1 MLSLRQQPLWLF
13 ATILLTALFSD
24 VLVILKPVAASP
36 HHHHGYQH
44 HVRRSET
51 NNLSVM
57 ANLQSSPHVFAN
69 LETKTDTPNAPGQG
83 DFTCGPDKP
92 CFNNACCGDS
102 GWCGY
107 GPIYCGKGCQSNCD
121 AVAECGKYAKT
132 LGAVCPLNVC
142 CSEFGFC
149 GTTADFCST
158 GCQSHCVQ
166 PKPSGTPGNTQ
177 KRIIG
182 YWEAW
187 NSQHPCGNMD
197 VGEIPV
203 TYLTHLNVAFGY
215 ISQDLKI
222 TNMDGNLKAQNPSL
236 KVIISLGGWAFS
248 DPGPW
253 RSVFPTLAA
262 SSGNRSTFIQNLLG
276 FLSEYGYDGVDW
288 EYPGADDRG
297 GSDADAANYVALLKD
312 LREAINT
319 SGKDYIITFTAPTS
333 YWYLRHFDINGMAA
347 YADWINLMSYDLH
360 GIWDSKNPIGSQ
372 VLAHTNLTEID
383 LALDLFWR
391 AEVKPSSI
399 VLGLAFYGR
408 TFHLKSASCWKPGCP
423 FSGPGDAG
431 QCTGTAGILSYR
443 EVQSILDQTGATSY
457 LDKDA
462 AVRYTTYGDD
472 SWVSYDDE
480 TTFQA
485 KIDYANKLG
494 LSGLL
499 IWALDLDSSG
509 LDTLRAVS
517 GPTSPPGIDS
527 SYSLVDLKNLF
538 PTEDLPLSEPKPV
551 FGFIPFGSSG
561 SLADPSPGS
570 GPFGFLLIAGD
581 SHVVAKLRKRDG
593 NPEPMVFLDCPSDV
607 KDQPRDEAQK
617 ARVTCL
623 SDDLKECFRVL
634 ERGVEGTI
642 VEMPDNVSHA
652 LHITTT
658 NQCID
663 QSIPSSVGGRI
674 PTSPVYDFSFDFNLG
689 LMRRDTNN
697 TSIRL
702 DYSNVKGYWDHL
714 VDTPGIQ
721 SRDTNSLKSRFFA
734 PTTVD
739 WNSVFEKE
747 HFDWSPSDTT
757 KIKDDLNTIL
767 FWQTAGDCDIN
778 GTSFGEGFGAFVQ
791 GAIDANF
798 WFGFSMIATLKNAKL
813 DVDQAHGFLKATG
826 QTDLTYGIGGVGDI
840 DISKARMGNPAL
852 SQEDVFNL
860 KGHTISTATSGG
872 VISFNPYYKVKYEM
886 ATLNGSSGHDFSSST
901 VTFDGRMTTRIIT
914 DLGDFQ
920 ANFPPQSNPF
930 EEIDDDKRRK
940 NQLSIPQDDV
950 LYGTSPY
957 GGQIAIGTVLTFGL
971 EMKFLIF
978 GDLFKWVLGTPK
990 LELAYNTMELFTFS
1004 QGKGEGPGSVCTDY
1018 EVITSVYQVVDKAE
1032 ALGWGDIPSD
1042 ATAELTYDRQ
1052 KPSGEHKCYPDI
1064 NKSLEKRD
1072 TLFDQN
1078 ASRSTTESTHGG
1090 IFTSTHDR
1098 TKNNAQVESG
1108 TNALHPRQIGS
1119 MGGWGYGGD
1128 AIINPN
1134 LYFGEHRGLLT
1145 FGDAERKTKFPC
1157 VDGMSCSYD
1166 DEEENR
1172 CCGCASLDFRY
1183 ELSDMPPCPICEPH
1197 PDPWLDSQTILRRHE
1212 QVDTDWL
1219 SQIDKRKPRVA
1230 SMGFK
1235 KISICKKDYL
1245 PKQPYK
1251 YPSFPNQASFPW
1263 DGIQNGKWDTISKYW
1278 GNASASCTNWNA
1290 GNVMPADTIYIPNGL
1305 GGSIPVRPPYET
1317 EHPFEG
1323 QLISDFFNFWLMEG
1337 RLNDIDPTVHYSPPL
1352 ADCTFINSYINTQS
1366 IFPIKQANGQRRRE
1380 DASLPEILLAELGCT
1395 DHLDRLAIFLARPN
1409 HRKGGIFMG
1418 NKVVDMKKFKQQTAE
1433 EQLLVA
1439 KEVGLVFTYLNSPEI
1454 WDMFCA
1460 SYEAMYDHMG
1470 FYDSWYSVNGPGIV
1484 INFQAEWKKYIR
1496 AALDAA
1502 VTRSRTAFDN
1512 MYQQHKYAPLAS
1524 QFWQAWWSN
1533 NFWNRRLIKLDR
1545 VCTHLD
1551 KTKIV

>member
-1 MLSLRQQPLWLF
+1 MALCQPS
-13 ATILLTALFSD
+13 TYT
-24 VLVILKPVAASP
+24 SP
-36 HHHHGYQH
+36 HHHHRYEH
-44 HVRRSET
+44 HVRRVEANKLLVT
-51 NNLSVM
+51 
-57 ANLQSSPHVFAN
+57 ANLQSSPHLFED
-69 LETKTDTPNAPGQG
+69 LETKTDTLNAPGQG

-107 GPIYCGKGCQSNCD
+107 GPTYCDKGCQSNCD

-132 LGAVCPLNVC
+132 VGAICPLNVC

-149 GTTADFCST
+149 GTTANFCSN
-158 GCQSHCVQ
+158 GCQSNCVQ

-177 KRIIG
+177 KRTIG

-187 NSQHPCGNMD
+187 NSQHTCGNMD

-222 TNMDGNLKAQNPSL
+222 TNMDGVPSDIYRNVGNLKAQNPSL
-236 KVIISLGGWAFS
+236 KIIISLGGWSFS

-253 RSVFPTLAA
+253 RSVFPTMAA

-312 LREAINT
+312 LRETINT
-319 SGKDYIITFTAPTS
+319 SGKDYIIAFTAPTS
-333 YWYLRHFDINGMAA
+333 YWYLRHFDIKGMAA

-391 AEVKPSSI
+391 AEVEPSSI

-408 TFHLKSASCWKPGCP
+408 TFNLKSASCWKPGCP

-462 AVRYTTYGDD
+462 AVRYMAYGND

-509 LDTLRAVS
+509 LDALRAVS
-517 GPTSPPGIDS
+517 GPISPTEIDS

-538 PTEDLPLSEPKPV
+538 PTEDLPLSDTKPA
-551 FGFIPFGSSG
+551 FGFVSFGSSG

-581 SHVVAKLRKRDG
+581 SHVVTNLRKRDG
-593 NPEPMVFLDCPSDV
+593 NPEPMVFLDCPSRV
-607 KDQPRDEAQK
+607 KDQPKDEAQK

-623 SDDLKECFRVL
+623 SNDLKECFRVL
-634 ERGVEGTI
+634 ERGIEGTI
-642 VEMPDNVSHA
+642 VEMPDNV
-652 LHITTT
+652 
-658 NQCID
+658 N
-663 QSIPSSVGGRI
+663 QSIPSRVGGRI

-702 DYSNVKGYWDHL
+702 DYSNVKGYWYHL
-714 VDTPGIQ
+714 VDAPGIQ
-721 SRDTNSLKSRFFA
+721 SRDINGLKSRFFA

-747 HFDWSPSDTT
+747 HFDWSPSDAT

-791 GAIDANF
+791 GSIDANF

-826 QTDLTYGIGGVGDI
+826 ETDLTYGIGGVGDI

-852 SQEDVFNL
+852 SQEEVFNL

-872 VISFNPYYKVKYEM
+872 IISFNPYYKVKYEM

-930 EEIDDDKRRK
+930 QEIDDDKRQK
-940 NQLSIPQDDV
+940 NKLSIPQDDV
-950 LYGTSPY
+950 LYGTSSY

-978 GDLFKWVLGTPK
+978 GDLFKRVLGTPK
-990 LELAYNTMELFTFS
+990 LELAYNTIELFTFS
-1004 QGKGEGPGSVCTDY
+1004 QGKEEKSGSVCTDY
-1018 EVITSVYQVVDKAE
+1018 DVTTSIYQVVDKAE
-1032 ALGWGDIPSD
+1032 SLGWDDIPSD
-1042 ATAELTYDRQ
+1042 AIAELIYDRQ
-1052 KPSGEHKCYPDI
+1052 KPSGEHKCYPGI

-1072 TLFDQN
+1072 RLFHQN
-1078 ASRSTTESTHGG
+1078 ASRSTTEPTYGG
-1090 IFTSTHDR
+1090 IITSTDDR
-1098 TKNNAQVESG
+1098 TKDNVQAESS
-1108 TNALHPRQIGS
+1108 S

-1134 LYFGEHRGLLT
+1134 LYFGENRGHLT
-1145 FGDAERKTKFPC
+1145 FSDPYRKTKFPC
-1157 VDGMSCSYD
+1157 ADGMSCSSD
-1166 DEEENR
+1166 DEEGNW
-1172 CCGCASLDFRY
+1172 CCGCVSMDYRY
-1183 ELSDMPPCPICEPH
+1183 GFSDMPPCSICESH
-1197 PDPWLDSQTILRRHE
+1197 PDPWLDSPFLKEMSRTEFTVCEMTYWPL
-1212 QVDTDWL
+1212 
-1219 SQIDKRKPRVA
+1219 
-1230 SMGFK
+1230 
-1235 KISICKKDYL
+1235 
-1245 PKQPYK
+1245 QPYK

-1263 DGIQNGKWDTISKYW
+1263 DGIQNGKWDTVSKYW
-1278 GNASASCTNWNA
+1278 GNTSASCTNWNA
-1290 GNVMPADTIYIPNGL
+1290 GKVMPADTTYIPDGF
-1305 GGSIPVRPPYET
+1305 GGSKPVRPQYET

-1323 QLISDFFNFWLMEG
+1323 QLIPDFFNFWLTKG
-1337 RLNDIDPTVHYSPPL
+1337 KLNDIDPTVHYSPPL
-1352 ADCTFINSYINTQS
+1352 ANCTFIDDFINNQDL
-1366 IFPIKQANGQRRRE
+1366 FPIKNSTGLRRPY
-1380 DASLPEILLAELGCT
+1380 DAALPEILLSELGCS
-1395 DHLDRLAIFLARPN
+1395 DHLDRLSIFLARPN
-1409 HRKGGIFMG
+1409 HRKGSIFQG
-1418 NKVVDMKKFKQQTAE
+1418 TKVVDMTKFKQQTAE

-1439 KEVGLVFTYLNSPEI
+1439 KEVGLVFTYLNTPEI

-1460 SYEAMYDHMG
+1460 SYEAMYQHMG

-1484 INFQAEWKKYIR
+1484 INFQAEWKKFIR
-1496 AALDAA
+1496 TALDAA
-1502 VTRSRTAFDN
+1502 VTRARTAFDN
-1512 MYQQHKYAPLAS
+1512 MYQQQYVCSHVPKRQMRWLMSFYTNYSKYTPPDSPL
-1524 QFWQAWWSN
+1524 WHAWWSN

-1551 KTKIV
+1551 RTKIV

>member
-1 MLSLRQQPLWLF
+1 
-13 ATILLTALFSD
+13 
-24 VLVILKPVAASP
+24 
-36 HHHHGYQH
+36 
-44 HVRRSET
+44 
-51 NNLSVM
+51 
-57 ANLQSSPHVFAN
+57 
-69 LETKTDTPNAPGQG
+69 
-83 DFTCGPDKP
+83 
-92 CFNNACCGDS
+92 
-102 GWCGY
+102 
-107 GPIYCGKGCQSNCD
+107 
-121 AVAECGKYAKT
+121 
-132 LGAVCPLNVC
+132 
-142 CSEFGFC
+142 
-149 GTTADFCST
+149 
-158 GCQSHCVQ
+158 
-166 PKPSGTPGNTQ
+166 
-177 KRIIG
+177 
-182 YWEAW
+182 
-187 NSQHPCGNMD
+187 MD

-222 TNMDGNLKAQNPSL
+222 TNMDGVPSEVYRNVGNLKARNPSL
-236 KVIISLGGWAFS
+236 KIIISLGGWSFS

-262 SSGNRSTFIQNLLG
+262 SPSNRSTFIQNLLG
-276 FLSEYGYDGVDW
+276 FLSEYGYDGVDFDW

-312 LREAINT
+312 LREAIDT
-319 SGKDYIITFTAPTS
+319 STKDYILTFTAPTS
-333 YWYLRHFDINGMAA
+333 YWYLRHFDIKGMAA

-360 GIWDSKNPIGSQ
+360 GTWDSKNPIGSQ

-408 TFHLKSASCWKPGCP
+408 TFNLKSASCWKPGCP

-443 EVQSILDQTGATSY
+443 EVQSILDRTGATSY

-462 AVRYTTYGDD
+462 AVRYMVYGND

-480 TTFQA
+480 TTFQT

-509 LDTLRAVS
+509 LDALRAVS
-517 GPTSPPGIDS
+517 GPIGPAGIDS

-538 PTEDLPLSEPKPV
+538 PTEDLPLSGTRPE
-551 FGFIPFGSSG
+551 FGFVPFGSSG
-561 SLADPSPGS
+561 SLADPSPDS

-581 SHVVAKLRKRDG
+581 SHVIAKLRKRDG
-593 NPEPMVFLDCPSDV
+593 DPEPMVFLDCPFGV
-607 KDQPRDEAQK
+607 KDQPKDKAQT

-623 SDDLKECFRVL
+623 SEDLRECFRVL

-642 VEMPDNVSHA
+642 VEMPDNS
-652 LHITTT
+652 LL
-658 NQCID
+658 QCAPNMFARAISLEISVD
-663 QSIPSSVGGRI
+663 QSIPPSVGRA

-697 TSIRL
+697 TSIRV

-721 SRDTNSLKSRFFA
+721 SRDVNSLKSRFFA

-747 HFDWSPSDTT
+747 YFDWSPSDAT
-757 KIKDDLNTIL
+757 KIKDDLNSIL
-767 FWQTAGDCDIN
+767 FWQTARDCDIE
-778 GTSFGEGFGAFVQ
+778 GTSFGEGFGAYVQ
-791 GAIDANF
+791 GTIDADF

-813 DVDQAHGFLKATG
+813 NVDQAHGFLKATG
-826 QTDLTYGIGGVGDI
+826 KTDLTYGIGGVGDV

-852 SQEDVFNL
+852 SQEDIVNL
-860 KGHTISTATSGG
+860 KGHTINTATSGG
-872 VISFNPYYKVKYEM
+872 LISFNPYYKVKYEM
-886 ATLNGSSGHDFSSST
+886 ATLNGSGSQDFSSST
-901 VTFDGRMTTRIIT
+901 VTFDGRMTTRIVT
-914 DLGDFQ
+914 DLGNFQ
-920 ANFPPQSNPF
+920 ANFPPQSGPF
-930 EEIDDDKRRK
+930 QEINDEKRQK
-940 NQLSIPQDDV
+940 NKLSIPQDDV
-950 LYGTSPY
+950 LYGTSSY

-990 LELAYNTMELFTFS
+990 LELAYNTMEIFTFS
-1004 QGKGEGPGSVCTDY
+1004 QGKGRDSGSVCTGYD
-1018 EVITSVYQVVDKAE
+1018 VTTSVYQVVDKAE
-1032 ALGWGDIPSD
+1032 SLGWGDIPSD
-1042 ATAELTYDRQ
+1042 ALAELTYDRQ
-1052 KPSGEHKCYPDI
+1052 KPTGEHKCYPNI
-1064 NKSLEKRD
+1064 NKSLQKRNR
-1072 TLFDQN
+1072 LFHQN
-1078 ASRSTTESTHGG
+1078 ASKPTTESTYGG

-1098 TKNNAQVESG
+1098 TKNNAQNESG
-1108 TNALHPRQIGS
+1108 EDALHSRQIGS

-1128 AIINPN
+1128 AFINPN
-1134 LYFGEHRGLLT
+1134 LYFGETRGLLT

-1157 VDGMSCSYD
+1157 VDGMSCGYD
-1166 DEEENR
+1166 DEEGNR
-1172 CCGCASLDFRY
+1172 CCGCASMDFRY
-1183 ELSDMPPCPICEPH
+1183 GLSDMPPCSICEPH
-1197 PDPWLDSQTILRRHE
+1197 PDPWLDSQTILRRDE
-1212 QVDTDWL
+1212 QANTDWF
-1219 SQIDKRKPRVA
+1219 SQIDKRKPNVA

-1235 KISICKKDYL
+1235 KISICKSDYL

-1251 YPSFPNQASFPW
+1251 YPSFPNQATFPW
-1263 DGIQNGKWDTISKYW
+1263 DGIQNGKWDTVSKYW
-1278 GNASASCTNWNA
+1278 GNTSASCTNWNA

-1323 QLISDFFNFWLMEG
+1323 QLIADFFNFWLMKG

-1352 ADCTFINSYINTQS
+1352 ADCTFIDAYINA
-1366 IFPIKQANGQRRRE
+1366 PN
-1380 DASLPEILLAELGCT
+1380 
-1395 DHLDRLAIFLARPN
+1395 HLDRLAIFLARPN

-1470 FYDSWYSVNGPGIV
+1470 FYDSWYSVNGPGII

-1496 AALDAA
+1496 TALDAA

-1512 MYQQHKYAPLAS
+1512 MYQQQYVFSHAPK
-1524 QFWQAWWSN
+1524 
-1533 NFWNRRLIKLDR
+1533 R
-1545 VCTHLD
+1545 
-1551 KTKIV
+1551 